1 MFELILGKYFSNFV
15 SKIII
20 LILKLKGV
28 KIGKGVFI
36 KVAPHLKINGKIS
49 NIIIEDN
56 VKILGKIDI
65 RNRENGKIIFK
76 DGVIIEGDCRFVSA
90 MDGVIEVKKNA
101 IITKGAIMNGGG
113 NIFIGENSIIGP
125 YNIFN
130 ANDHKIDKNIQIRK
144 KEFIYGDIVIERDCW
159 TGGHVSIK
167 KHVTLGKGSV
177 IGAHSFVTKNT
188 NPYSINYGIPCSER
202 NVRS

>member
-113 NIFIGENSIIGP
+113 NIFISKLI
-125 YNIFN
+125 
-130 ANDHKIDKNIQIRK
+130 KNFMSAFK
-144 KEFIYGDIVIERDCW
+144 M
-159 TGGHVSIK
+159 
-167 KHVTLGKGSV
+167 L
-177 IGAHSFVTKNT
+177 
-188 NPYSINYGIPCSER
+188 
-202 NVRS
+202 

>member
-1 MFELILGKYFSNFV
+1 MLELILGKYFNNFI

-20 LILKLKGV
+20 LILKFKGI

-36 KVAPHLKINGKIS
+36 KKPPDLKINGKIS
-49 NIIIEDN
+49 NIIIGDN
-56 VKILGKIDI
+56 VEILGKIDI
-65 RNRENGKIIFK
+65 RNRENGKIIFQ
-76 DGVIIEGDCRFVSA
+76 DGVIIEGDCRFVAA
-90 MDGVIEVKKNA
+90 MKGIIEVKKNT

-130 ANDHKIDKNIQIRK
+130 ANDHKIDKNIQIIT
-144 KEFIYGDIVIERDCW
+144 KEFIYGDIIIESNCW
-159 TGGHVSIK
+159 TGAHVSIK
-167 KHVTLGKGSV
+167 KDVTLGKGSV

-188 NPYSINYGIPCSER
+188 NPYSINYGIPSTER
-202 NVRS
+202 AVRS